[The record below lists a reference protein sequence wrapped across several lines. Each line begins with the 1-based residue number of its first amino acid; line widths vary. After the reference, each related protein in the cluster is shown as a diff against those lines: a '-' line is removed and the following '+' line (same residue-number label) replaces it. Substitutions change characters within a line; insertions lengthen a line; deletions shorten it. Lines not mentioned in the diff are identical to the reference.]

1 MNHFIKLSF
10 IAALAST
17 SALSLGCR
25 KRGGDAGDEALAKA
39 ISTVDQELIS
49 KAKDRAAA
57 ATAAVREKIA
67 KGEELHRSNDCDA
80 PKEAISILKKDPRNA
95 ELMAIYN
102 TLAWAC
108 TSENIAASTA
118 RDLSADLA
126 LINDAA
132 RVDRDKTWARQ
143 QLPTR
148 CKRAQDHAAEN
159 ETRPSVASSAA
170 HASLKAAVAS
180 VCTDANLAAAA
191 AALTKAGA

>member
-132 RVDRDKTWARQ
+132 RVDRDKTWAPPAAADPGASGRRTMPPRTRPARRWRAAR
-143 QLPTR
+143 PTR
-148 CKRAQDHAAEN
+148 RS
-159 ETRPSVASSAA
+159 RPRWPACAP
-170 HASLKAAVAS
+170 
-180 VCTDANLAAAA
+180 TP
-191 AALTKAGA
+191 TWPRPRPR